1 MFAFR
6 ELANVDVGIVTGA
19 NKFFLV
25 SDAVVQRYSLSAK
38 AHPMFGRSEHCPGII
53 YDYNQH
59 NENREKGYPSNFLYF
74 DSEQDGDV
82 YGEYLAIGIS
92 QNIPSRYKCR
102 IRSPWYKVPSVFS
115 TPVSMLKR
123 SNGMPRLILNR
134 MNAYTTDTAYRITP
148 DVDVDAATLVVCFLN
163 SVTAL
168 SAELEG
174 RFYGGGVLELVPSEI
189 ERLTVPYMEGVG
201 QNIDELNK
209 DVRQMEG
216 RTLLEK
222 QDELLFSNLDFA
234 EFFHPAFENVILP
247 FSQIPYTFGLLQ
259 SLANAGEAL
268 WVSSKQAAGKISV
281 QQYFDLFPALI
292 QCYISQQEFFP
303 LANIYIAQNDYDMAF
318 QAIMSGIQKA
328 GFEKDFRML
337 KYFCKLARLSGW
349 CSREAL
355 NTLYNY
361 IYDYRHFEPMEP
373 FEQRNYYLN
382 LGEIRNILITDNPDL
397 PTLYFRFQ
405 SNILPGEKE
414 NLSLLLDSI
423 DQTVEDIPDQSI
435 SHKIELRHE
444 SPYDILVVAFGT
456 ITALAYLAN
465 LLNTLCKPVGAM
477 MDLKIKQQTIQLNE
491 QQLKKGE
498 QDIRI
503 SEVKLQE
510 LEESARKRRAQL
522 NKSGILL
529 DGSSYFINDD
539 HAV

>member
-1 MFAFR
+1 M
-6 ELANVDVGIVTGA
+6 D
-19 NKFFLV
+19 K
-25 SDAVVQRYSLSAK
+25 
-38 AHPMFGRSEHCPGII
+38 
-53 YDYNQH
+53 
-59 NENREKGYPSNFLYF
+59 YP
-74 DSEQDGDV
+74 
-82 YGEYLAIGIS
+82 A
-92 QNIPSRYKCR
+92 
-102 IRSPWYKVPSVFS
+102 VFS
-115 TPVSMLKR
+115 VNQDSQETSMQLLAQHTDAANNNTGFQKAAYAHFSGDYSRRSLKR
-123 SNGMPRLILNR
+123 SALR
-134 MNAYTTDTAYRITP
+134 MCHCENVNFNA
-148 DVDVDAATLVVCFLN
+148 AAFTGSQFQGVTFEGCDFSNASADFSLFYDCKFSSGRNKTLLLN
-163 SVTAL
+163 SNFSNTSIISSTISELSIHESVISNAL
-168 SAELEG
+168 FKDTSFSACSIQYSSFENVSFYNCRFSNMEL
-174 RFYGGGVLELVPSEI
+174 RNL
-189 ERLTVPYMEGVG
+189 
-201 QNIDELNK
+201 
-209 DVRQMEG
+209 
-216 RTLLEK
+216 
-222 QDELLFSNLDFA
+222 NLDFA

-247 FSQIPYTFGLLQ
+247 FSQISYTFGLLQ